1 MKLVHIT
8 DQHCGGGSPEKVE
21 KSFDFLI
28 DQLWGDSASPAF
40 QPKIVYSTGDLTDR
54 PLNVHSEYLK
64 PFLRFVKAAQCPIVL
79 LRGTLSHEPIGT
91 IENLADMSDGKL
103 SIITSP
109 FDEINFGGFDI
120 RGIPGLTRPLIAK
133 WCREAGIP
141 IDGFDDPTEALREI
155 LRHIAKSWL
164 GGIKVLGGHLT
175 IRNSMTPSGQTM
187 IGNDIELSIDDLMLA
202 EADLCPLGHI
212 HLHQVLRAAGPH
224 ISYGGSPQP
233 CNFGELDQKGFSVF
247 SFPDESAESLSLER
261 VTFPHK
267 PMVKIEMDIV
277 PDVNGHWHLP
287 TSIVDEDQA
296 VMFAQRGF
304 KGMEVKVVY
313 SIPREI
319 AATVDDTY
327 IRVFFAEHG
336 IELAALEKI
345 VKNDKRERIEGIRAI
360 TTTEQ
365 QYKSWCGA
373 KNQEPRPGA
382 IDKCAA
388 LDEVGR
394 VL

>member
-40 QPKIVYSTGDLTDR
+40 QPNIIYSTGDLTDR

-64 PFLRFVKAAQCPIVL
+64 PFLRFVKAAQCPVVL

-109 FDEINFGGFDI
+109 FDEVNFGGFDI

-164 GGIKVLGGHLT
+164 DGIKVLGGHLT

-187 IGNDIELSIDDLMLA
+187 IGGDIDLSIDDLMLA
-202 EADLCPLGHI
+202 GADLCPLGHI
-212 HLHQVLRAAGPH
+212 HLHQVLRAAAPH
-224 ISYGGSPQP
+224 VSYGGSPQP

-247 SFPDESAESLSLER
+247 SFPDGSAESLSLER

-267 PMVKIEMDIV
+267 PMVKVELEFTGKKFSGGTWEWFTNQFESDTAMEMECA
-277 PDVNGHWHLP
+277 G
-287 TSIVDEDQA
+287 
-296 VMFAQRGF
+296 R
-304 KGMEVKVVY
+304 EVKCVY
-313 SIPREI
+313 TIPREI
-319 AATVDDTY
+319 AASVDDAY
-327 IRVFFAEHG
+327 IRVFFGEHG
-336 IELAALEKI
+336 ISLAAVERIIKTES
-345 VKNDKRERIEGIRAI
+345 RERIEGIAAMQ
-360 TTTEQ
+360 TTAQ
-365 QYKSWCGA
+365 QYEAVCKARSVGV
-373 KNQEPRPGA
+373 RPGA
-382 IDKCAA
+382 ITKADLIDQQGVASA
-388 LDEVGR
+388 
-394 VL
+394 